1 MKCFLPDFFI
11 HEDMALAIII
21 ELKCKV
27 RGFVS
32 RLVRARSVL
41 LVVAVAV
48 RVSAVLVGKLLVR
61 VPGKRR

>member
-1 MKCFLPDFFI
+1 MF
-11 HEDMALAIII
+11 
-21 ELKCKV
+21 
-27 RGFVS
+27 